1 MRQEVINVY
10 KFDELPSER
19 AKEKEKAREWWRSS
33 SSSDPFWSECVI
45 EDAQQCAEILGI
57 EIGKARH
64 SKEPAVYWSGFSCQG
79 DGASFE
85 GRYRYAKGAAKAI
98 REHAPQDSE
107 LHRIADRLQALQ
119 RRIFYRGIF
128 DIKASGRYSHEY
140 TMSLERCE
148 ECPDDIADDFLDT
161 LRDFARWIYKSL
173 ESEYEW
179 QNSDSEVDESIRCN
193 EYEFTADG
201 EIL

>member
-19 AKEKEKAREWWRSS
+19 AKEKAREWWRTS
-33 SSSDPFWSECVI
+33 SSSDTFWSECVI

-64 SKEPAVYWSGFSCQG
+64 SKEPSVYWSGFSYQG

-85 GRYRYAKGAAKAI
+85 GRYSYTKGAAKAI
-98 REHAPQDSE
+98 RAHAPQDSE

-119 RRIFYRGIF
+119 RRIFYRGVF
-128 DIKASGRYSHEY
+128 DISQSGRYSHEM
-140 TMSLERCE
+140 TMRMEWRE
-148 ECPDDIADDFLDT
+148 ECPDDLADDFLEVF
-161 LRDFARWIYKSL
+161 RDFARWIYKSL
-173 ESEYEW
+173 RDAWEW
-179 QNSDSEVDESIRCN
+179 ENEDGQVEENIRCN
-193 EYEFTADG
+193 EYEFTAGG